1 MPLNNLNIAIVCDWL
16 TSPGGAEKV
25 IMALHEMFPDAPLY
39 TSMYNPEVVK
49 GFDNAT
55 IHTSYLQNFPFAKK
69 HHQWFLPFFPHI
81 FEKMDLSAYDIVISS
96 SHSCAK
102 GIITKPQ
109 TLHICYCHSPM
120 RYAWDG
126 SHKYIQEYS
135 VNNLI
140 KRLGSSYI
148 HRLRI
153 WDRLTADRV
162 DYFIANS
169 HLVQQRIQKY
179 YRHDSTVI
187 HPFVDIEKFHISNEK
202 RGDFFLAAGRLTPYK
217 RFDLIIE
224 ACNKLK
230 LPLKIIGKGVAYKN
244 LKAMAGDTIEFLG
257 YVDDETLEKMFQ
269 TAKAFIFPQVE
280 DFGITP
286 LEAMASGCPVI
297 AYKKGGATETVQEG
311 KNGIFFEEQTPESLM
326 DALKKF
332 DKHHFNAEEIRKH
345 CIEFNKD
352 NFKKKMLGFIEEK
365 WNNWQKEMIS

>member
-1 MPLNNLNIAIVCDWL
+1 MSLNNLNIAIVCDWL

-25 IMALHEMFPDAPLY
+25 IMALHEIFPQAPLY
-39 TSMYNPEVVK
+39 TSMYNPDTVK

-55 IHTSYLQNFPFAKK
+55 IHTSYLQGIPLAKK

-81 FEKMDLSAYDIVISS
+81 FEKFDFSNYDIVISS

-126 SHKYIQEYS
+126 SHKYVKDYS
-135 VNNLI
+135 MNNII
-140 KRLGSSYI
+140 KRLGTSYI
-148 HRLRI
+148 HQLRM
-153 WDRLTADRV
+153 WDRLSADRV

-179 YRHDSTVI
+179 YRRPSTVI
-187 HPFVDIEKFHISNEK
+187 HPFVDTEKFSLSDKK
-202 RGDFFLAAGRLTPYK
+202 RENFFLAAGRLTPYK

-230 LPLKIIGKGVAYKN
+230 VNLKIVGQGVAMKE
-244 LKAMAGDTIEFLG
+244 LKRIAGETIEFLG
-257 YVDDETLEKMFQ
+257 YVDDKTLENLFQ
-269 TAKAFIFPQVE
+269 EAQALIFPQIE

-297 AYKKGGATETVQEG
+297 AYRNGGSIETVIEE
-311 KNGIFFEEQTPESLM
+311 KNGLFFEEQTVNSLM
-326 DALKKF
+326 NAIEKFKEMTFDSHEIRRQSLEF
-332 DKHHFNAEEIRKH
+332 DKA
-345 CIEFNKD
+345 
-352 NFKKKMLGFIEEK
+352 NFKKKILGFVEEK
-365 WNNWQKEMIS
+365 WINWKKTMTI

>member
-1 MPLNNLNIAIVCDWL
+1 MSLKNLNIAIVCDWL

-25 IMALHEMFPDAPLY
+25 ILALHEIFPHAPLY
-39 TSMYNPEVVK
+39 TSMYNPDVVK

-55 IHTSYLQNFPFAKK
+55 IHTAYLQNFPLAKK
-69 HHQWFLPFFPHI
+69 HHQWFLPFFPHV
-81 FEKMDLSAYDIVISS
+81 FEKMDLSSYDIVISS

-126 SHKYIQEYS
+126 SHKYVKDYS
-135 VNNLI
+135 MNNII
-140 KRLGSSYI
+140 KRLGTSYI
-148 HRLRI
+148 HKLRM

-179 YRHDSTVI
+179 YRRPSTVI
-187 HPFVDIEKFHISNEK
+187 HPFVDTEKFHLSDEK

-217 RFDLIIE
+217 RFDLIID

-230 LPLKIIGKGVAYKN
+230 LPLKIVGQGIAMKE
-244 LKAMAGDTIEFLG
+244 LKAMAGETIEFLG
-257 YVDDETLEKMFQ
+257 YVDDQKLENLFQ
-269 TAKAFIFPQVE
+269 TTKALIFPQVE

-286 LEAMASGCPVI
+286 LEAMACGCPVI
-297 AYKKGGATETVQEG
+297 AYKKGGATETVNEETSG
-311 KNGIFFEEQTPESLM
+311 VFFEEQTPESLM
-326 DALKKF
+326 KAIEKF
-332 DKHHFNAEEIRKH
+332 QIVEFNQHEIRRKSL
-345 CIEFNKD
+345 EFSKED
-352 NFKKKMLGFIEEK
+352 FKKKTLTFIEEK
-365 WNNWQKEMIS
+365 WDNWQKEMIN

>member
-1 MPLNNLNIAIVCDWL
+1 MSLNNLNIAIVCDWL

-25 IMALHEMFPDAPLY
+25 IMALHEIFPNAPLY

-55 IHTSYLQNFPFAKK
+55 IHTSYLQNFPLAKK

-81 FEKMDLSAYDIVISS
+81 FEKIDLSSYDIVISS

-102 GIITKPQ
+102 GIITKPE

-126 SHKYIQEYS
+126 SHKYVKDYS
-135 VNNLI
+135 MNNII

-148 HRLRI
+148 HRLRM

-179 YRHDSTVI
+179 YRRSSAVI
-187 HPFVDIEKFHISNEK
+187 HPFVDIEKYHLSDKK
-202 RGDFFLAAGRLTPYK
+202 RENFFLAAGRLTPYK

-224 ACNKLK
+224 ACNKLH
-230 LPLKIIGKGVAYKN
+230 LPLKIVGQGVAMKE
-244 LKAMAGDTIEFLG
+244 LKAMAGETIEFLG
-257 YVDDETLEKMFQ
+257 YVDDDTLENLFQ
-269 TAKAFIFPQVE
+269 TAQALIFPQVE

-286 LEAMASGCPVI
+286 LEAMASGCPII
-297 AYKKGGATETVQEG
+297 AYKKGGSTETVIEG
-311 KNGIFFEEQTPESLM
+311 ESGTFFNEQTAESLM
-326 DALKKF
+326 KALEKFQGLNFDQHEVRRQSLEF
-332 DKHHFNAEEIRKH
+332 DKEV
-345 CIEFNKD
+345 
-352 NFKKKMLGFIEEK
+352 FKKKILGFVEEK
-365 WNNWQKEMIS
+365 WNNWHKEMIS